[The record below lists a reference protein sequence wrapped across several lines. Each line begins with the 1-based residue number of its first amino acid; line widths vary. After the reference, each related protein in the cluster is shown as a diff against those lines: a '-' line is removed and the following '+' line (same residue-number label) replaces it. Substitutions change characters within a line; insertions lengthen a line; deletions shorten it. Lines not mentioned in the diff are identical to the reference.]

1 MKEHFLQQAG
11 PSSAKKTGWHFTPT
25 QQQNMGCLRTR
36 RMDHESKFPKET
48 NNSHVKN
55 RMEAQEQPLSGKTP
69 FGHNI
74 LILESNK
81 MMETIQSYK
90 SSKLL

>member
-1 MKEHFLQQAG
+1 MKEHFQQQAG
-11 PSSAKKTGWHFTPT
+11 TSSAKNNLLTLYPVPT
-25 QQQNMGCLRTR
+25 KNRGCLRTR

-55 RMEAQEQPLSGKTP
+55 QMEAQEQPVSGKTT

-74 LILESNK
+74 LILDSNK

-90 SSKLL
+90 